1 MLMSDRSFYHL
12 IAALQQRRKSI
23 TFAPRRQGRLPE
35 KQTARLVERLDFGL
49 AAELSASRVGTG
61 FQTCTRGEE
70 APFAMLKS
78 FEHVGMTVSNM
89 DQAVAFYCD
98 LLGLTLHLR
107 KKTDDGSD
115 LAFLDAGGGM
125 LEIIAPVNGAKRAVD
140 VPDDTAGLRHLTF
153 LYASVD
159 ETFAKLEAAG
169 VDLKERPR
177 FTYNP
182 EVLHKV
188 AFVRDPDGIIIE
200 LAERK
205 N

>member
-1 MLMSDRSFYHL
+1 
-12 IAALQQRRKSI
+12 
-23 TFAPRRQGRLPE
+23 
-35 KQTARLVERLDFGL
+35 V
-49 AAELSASRVGTG
+49 
-61 FQTCTRGEE
+61 
-70 APFAMLKS
+70 LKS
-78 FEHVGMTVSNM
+78 FEHIGMTVGNM
-89 DQAVAFYCD
+89 DRAIEFYCG
-98 LLGLTLHLR
+98 LLGLKLHLR
-107 KKTDDGSD
+107 KQMPDGMQV
-115 LAFLDAGGGM
+115 AFLDAGGGM